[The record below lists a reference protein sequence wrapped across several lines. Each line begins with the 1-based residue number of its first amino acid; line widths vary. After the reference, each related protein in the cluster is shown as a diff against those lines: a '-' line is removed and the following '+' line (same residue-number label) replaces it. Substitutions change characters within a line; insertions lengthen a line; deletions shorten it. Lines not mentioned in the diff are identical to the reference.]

1 MAVHRARGRLQPDPF
16 EPYNRVQVLFSPRTA
31 SRKVWGRTSTG
42 PEDILTSMIQG
53 PSVKP
58 GVIDLLGLLAYA
70 ELGSFFRLAGDAELA
85 PSLRSKGQL
94 AALAAAEQTHYQTL
108 RERLVKL
115 GADPEKA
122 MAPFVEPLDSWQK
135 RTAPQ
140 SWLESLV
147 KTYVGDGIANDF
159 YRKVAGLADE
169 ETADLVNSVLAETG
183 RAEFVADT
191 VRAALEEDP
200 KLAGRLSLWARRLV
214 GEALSQA
221 QQVAVGRPEL
231 AALLAEEKAEGEAG
245 GVSDLAAI
253 SRMFASLT
261 EAHAARLAAMGLDR

>member
-1 MAVHRARGRLQPDPF
+1 
-16 EPYNRVQVLFSPRTA
+16 
-31 SRKVWGRTSTG
+31 
-42 PEDILTSMIQG
+42 MIQG

-108 RERLVKL
+108 RERIVEL
-115 GADPEKA
+115 GADPEEA
-122 MAPFVEPLDSWQK
+122 MAPFVEPLDSWQE

-169 ETADLVNSVLAETG
+169 ETADLVNGVLAETG
-183 RAEFVADT
+183 RAGFVADT
-191 VRAALEEDP
+191 VRAALDEDP

-214 GEALSQA
+214 GEALSPGPTGGGGPSGA
-221 QQVAVGRPEL
+221 GRAPGRG
-231 AALLAEEKAEGEAG
+231 KAEGKPAG
-245 GVSDLAAI
+245 SVTLLRSVGCSPRSPRPTRRAWPPWGWRSRGTGGRGALGPSLARCRNI
-253 SRMFASLT
+253 
-261 EAHAARLAAMGLDR
+261 ARI

>member
-1 MAVHRARGRLQPDPF
+1 MTHGLSA
-16 EPYNRVQVLFSPRTA
+16 
-31 SRKVWGRTSTG
+31 
-42 PEDILTSMIQG
+42 
-53 PSVKP
+53 KP

-94 AALAAAEQTHYQTL
+94 AALAAGEQAHYQSV
-108 RERLVKL
+108 RDRLEEL

-122 MAPFVEPLDSWQK
+122 MAPFVEPLDAWQE
-135 RTAPQ
+135 RTTPQ

-147 KTYVGDGIANDF
+147 KTYVGDGITGDF
-159 YRKVAGLADE
+159 YRKLAEFADE
-169 ETADLVNSVLAETG
+169 ETAILGNGVLAETG
-183 RAEFVADT
+183 RAEFVAET

-221 QQVAVGRPEL
+221 QQVAVRCPEL
-231 AALLAEEKAEGEAG
+231 AALLTDGEHAGKSG
-245 GVSDLAAI
+245 GVGDLAAV
-253 SRMFASLT
+253 SRMFASFT
-261 EAHAARLAAMGLDR
+261 EAHGARLAAMGLGE